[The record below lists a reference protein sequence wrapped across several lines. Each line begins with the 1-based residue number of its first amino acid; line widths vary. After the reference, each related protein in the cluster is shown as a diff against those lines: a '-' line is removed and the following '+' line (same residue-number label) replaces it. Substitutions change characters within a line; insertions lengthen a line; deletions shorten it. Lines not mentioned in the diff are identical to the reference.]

1 MRQLTAKEYLE
12 QVKQKDARIN
22 NLMKDKEALRDKMY
36 SSGSF
41 DYSKERVQAS
51 PDQDKYGTL
60 YAMIDEKER
69 EIIRKIDE
77 LINFKIR
84 VTDMINDLSDERY
97 ITVLHK
103 KYIRFQSWEQIAIEM
118 GYNTRYVQ
126 QLNGQALLQF
136 YDRYHEKLGLIRKSK
151 KKN

>member
-12 QVKQKDARIN
+12 QVKKKDARID
-22 NLMKDKEALRDKMY
+22 NLIKDKEALRDKLY
-36 SSGSF
+36 SVGGF

-51 PDQDKYGTL
+51 PDQDKFGTI
-60 YAMIDEKER
+60 YALIDEKED
-69 EIIRKIDE
+69 EITRKIDE
-77 LINFKIR
+77 LINFKMK

-97 ITVLHK
+97 IAVLHK
-103 KYIRFQSWEQIAIEM
+103 KYVQFRSWEYIAIEM